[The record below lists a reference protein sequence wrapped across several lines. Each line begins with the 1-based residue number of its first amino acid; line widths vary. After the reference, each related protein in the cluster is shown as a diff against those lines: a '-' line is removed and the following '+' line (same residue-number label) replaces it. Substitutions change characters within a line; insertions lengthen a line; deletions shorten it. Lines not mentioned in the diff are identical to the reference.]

1 MTFTSLMASIGY
13 FEIFV
18 AIFWFLV
25 LWALGDRSGL
35 PWNWPFLG
43 MFPNLLLH
51 VNRIHERCFEVFTTT
66 SGTFLLKG
74 PWFTNMDILGTVD
87 PANVHY
93 ILSANFANFPKGEEF
108 KKIFGVL
115 GDGIFNS
122 ALDLW
127 KGQRKLTRTL
137 ISHQRLRN
145 CLVKT
150 SWDKIENGLVPVL
163 ELVARDNRVVDL
175 QDVFQR
181 LTFDTCQLVTGYDP
195 GCLAVEFPRCLQ
207 VAKMARHWTEAKL
220 TRAWHF
226 LDKVISTYISMK
238 RDEFSNDATK
248 SKEDQ
253 EEGCFDL
260 LTSHLLN
267 DGLNFDDKFLR
278 DAILNLMIAGRDTT
292 SSGLTWFIWL
302 VATHPEVEKRIREE
316 LVAIISLTSPSP
328 SSSKWRLFN
337 ANDFE
342 KAIYLHASLCESLR
356 LYPPVPFQ
364 HKTPQEPDILPSGH
378 HVHPKMRVIFSLYA
392 MGRMESIWGNDC
404 LEFKSE
410 RWISERGTIRHEPS
424 YKFLAFN
431 AGPRTCLGKDVAFTQ
446 MKQWLLQSYIVIK
459 LR

>member
-195 GCLAVEFPRCLQ
+195 GCLAVEFPR
-207 VAKMARHWTEAKL
+207 VPFSKAMDEA
-220 TRAWHF
+220 
-226 LDKVISTYISMK
+226 
-238 RDEFSNDATK
+238 
-248 SKEDQ
+248 
-253 EEGCFDL
+253 EEVLFIR
-260 LTSHLLN
+260 HLLPQSVCKLQKWLGI
-267 DGLNFDDKFLR
+267 GLK
-278 DAILNLMIAGRDTT
+278 LN
-292 SSGLTWFIWL
+292 
-302 VATHPEVEKRIREE
+302 
-316 LVAIISLTSPSP
+316 
-328 SSSKWRLFN
+328 
-337 ANDFE
+337 
-342 KAIYLHASLCESLR
+342 
-356 LYPPVPFQ
+356 
-364 HKTPQEPDILPSGH
+364 
-378 HVHPKMRVIFSLYA
+378 
-392 MGRMESIWGNDC
+392 
-404 LEFKSE
+404 
-410 RWISERGTIRHEPS
+410 
-424 YKFLAFN
+424 
-431 AGPRTCLGKDVAFTQ
+431 
-446 MKQWLLQSYIVIK
+446 
-459 LR
+459 